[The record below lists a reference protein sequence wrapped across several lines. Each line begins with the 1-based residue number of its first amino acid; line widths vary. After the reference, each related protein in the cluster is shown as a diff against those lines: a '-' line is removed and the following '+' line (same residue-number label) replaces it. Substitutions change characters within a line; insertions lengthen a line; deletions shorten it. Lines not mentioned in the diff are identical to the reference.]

1 MVDVKTYECFP
12 TLINEFKFEQSLDE
26 QKEMIDFVK
35 YFDDKDE
42 YKRDILHKDKL
53 FHNLSNYILMLCGEL
68 LSKYDYEYDSLE
80 YTSMW
85 ANILGLAS
93 IHAPHTH
100 SNNLLSG
107 VFFLQA
113 SDFSSP
119 IQFFDPRVQ
128 SSILVPRRKKNNIYN
143 SNVVQFNAI
152 CGTGFIFP
160 AWLQHWV
167 PQQKR
172 SGDIERISLSWNVIA
187 RGEYGEPN
195 ALQNAYI

>member
-1 MVDVKTYECFP
+1 MADVKTHECFP
-12 TLINEFKFEQSLDE
+12 TLVHEFKFEQSLGE
-26 QKEMIDFVK
+26 QKEMINFVK
-35 YFDDKDE
+35 DFDAKGG
-42 YKRDILHKDKL
+42 YKRDILHKDKI
-53 FHNLSNYILMLCGEL
+53 FYNLSNYILMLCGEL

-85 ANILGLAS
+85 ANILGLGS

-113 SDFSSP
+113 SNFSSP

-128 SSILVPRRKKNNIYN
+128 SSILVPRKNKSNWYN
-143 SNVVQFNAI
+143 SSMIQFNAI

-167 PQQKR
+167 PQMTVA
-172 SGDIERISLSWNVIA
+172 GDERISVSWNVIA
-187 RGEYGEPN
+187 HGKYGDTHS
-195 ALQNAYI
+195 LQNANF